1 MSKTSIVLKRFAE
14 PDVSQW
20 IFLWY
25 KEQGAYIYKRPEKE
39 VFWFSYVKIIY
50 RPNIIITYIV
60 MGDNQNQCRWGRL
73 TDEIKWKWQKE
84 LEQLQT
90 GTVRNL
96 PFVVLLSPNQK
107 KTNACSSL
115 ISGSERPDSQANSA
129 RKAGWSFP
137 IV

>member
-1 MSKTSIVLKRFAE
+1 
-14 PDVSQW
+14 
-20 IFLWY
+20 
-25 KEQGAYIYKRPEKE
+25 
-39 VFWFSYVKIIY
+39 
-50 RPNIIITYIV
+50 
-60 MGDNQNQCRWGRL
+60 
-73 TDEIKWKWQKE
+73 
-84 LEQLQT
+84 LQT

-107 KTNACSSL
+107 KTNAFSSL